1 MGAIRILLLFVL
13 AGAIVGVVVSDAS
26 ALGFEDNPC
35 PSTDQGNPQLKVCSD
50 AEVGKPYTLQ
60 VLGKDGCAP
69 DSVIYNVTAGSTP
82 PGVSVSS
89 SGLIFGTPTQVG
101 RYKFYITVHDIPES
115 EGGASWCTDNTV
127 SSSEFAINVV
137 QGVQIVQ
144 RQSALT
150 PAQVS
155 VPYSLQFTAIGG
167 TPANWSVSGGTLP
180 TGLTLDGSRGLL
192 SGTPTTAGEYPF
204 KITAASG
211 KSSDTQTYQLTVVE
225 ALKLANPKTPGA
237 EVGFPF
243 RLSLQAT
250 GGRAQYKWSATG
262 LPAGLTLFP
271 NSGEIWGIPTGPTS
285 APVKVTVTDAL
296 GLTSTADLNLSVA
309 ARLAIRKAGLARA
322 KVGVPYSARLA
333 KSGGITPIR
342 WIVVDPTKLPHGVR
356 LNPKTGRLYGV
367 AGRAGSYRFQVEVTD
382 ALSARSAV
390 GFVLKVTSKK
400 EARR

>member
-1 MGAIRILLLFVL
+1 MRGIRILLLLVL
-13 AGAIVGVVVSDAS
+13 AGVIAGVVVSDVS

-35 PSTDQGNPQLKVCSD
+35 PPLDQGNPQLKVCPD
-50 AEVGKPYTLQ
+50 AEVGKPYTRQ
-60 VLGKDGCAP
+60 VLGKDGCTP
-69 DSVIYNVTAGSTP
+69 GSVIYDVTAGSAP

-101 RYKFYITVHDIPES
+101 RYKFYITVHDIPEWD
-115 EGGASWCTDNTV
+115 GGASWCTDDTV

-137 QGVQIVQ
+137 QSLQIVQ

-155 VPYSLQFTAIGG
+155 VPYSLQFTTIGG
-167 TPANWSVSGGTLP
+167 TPTSWSVSSGTVP
-180 TGLTLDGSRGLL
+180 RGLTLDSSRGLL

-204 KITAASG
+204 KITATSG

-225 ALKLANPKTPGA
+225 ALKFPNPKAPGA

-250 GGRAQYKWSATG
+250 GGRAPYKWSATG
-262 LPAGLTLFP
+262 LPPGLTLFP
-271 NSGEIWGIPTGPTS
+271 NSGEISGIPTGPTS

-296 GLTSTADLNLSVA
+296 GLTSTADPNLSVA
-309 ARLAIRKAGLARA
+309 ARLAIRKGRLAPA

-333 KSGGITPIR
+333 RSGGVTPIK
-342 WIVVDPTKLPHGVR
+342 WSVVDPTKLPPGVR

-367 AGRAGSYRFQVEVTD
+367 ARRAGTYRFQVEVTD
-382 ALSARSAV
+382 ALSARSAI

-400 EARR
+400 GARR